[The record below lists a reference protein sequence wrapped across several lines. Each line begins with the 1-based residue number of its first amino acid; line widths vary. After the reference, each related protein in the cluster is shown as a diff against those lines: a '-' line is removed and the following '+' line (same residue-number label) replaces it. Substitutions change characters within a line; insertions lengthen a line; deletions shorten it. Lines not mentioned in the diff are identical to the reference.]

1 MAEEGLRRTE
11 NDLIHIGMPI
21 PFDVDEFLREL
32 DDLTD
37 MAYANVADIR
47 EKVAKIVA
55 TYQPKE

>member
-21 PFDVDEFLREL
+21 PFDVNEFLREL
-32 DDLTD
+32 DELTD

-47 EKVAKIVA
+47 EKVAKIVT

>member
-21 PFDVDEFLREL
+21 PFDVNEFLKEMNE
-32 DDLTD
+32 LTD
-37 MAYANVADIR
+37 RAYANVADIR
-47 EKVAKIVA
+47 ERVAKIVT

>member
-21 PFDVDEFLREL
+21 PFDVNEFLREL
-32 DDLTD
+32 DELTE

-47 EKVAKIVA
+47 DEVAKIVT